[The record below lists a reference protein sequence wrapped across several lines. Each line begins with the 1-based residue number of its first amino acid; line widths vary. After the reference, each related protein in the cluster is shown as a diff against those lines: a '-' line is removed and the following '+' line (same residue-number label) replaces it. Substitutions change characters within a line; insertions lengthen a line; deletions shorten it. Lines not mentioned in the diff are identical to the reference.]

1 MDTRKHNFPSEIWGI
16 KSTWEMVLKIISIL
30 PIVIIG
36 TLANASLIHVIVRAK
51 SLHTTTNLLIVN
63 MSIADL
69 VTCLI
74 CPWMFLCTDLYQ
86 NYVMGP
92 VGCRLDGLLVHALT
106 LVAVFNLSAVSYD
119 QVSATVLN
127 CSGKLTKR

>member
-1 MDTRKHNFPSEIWGI
+1 MDTRKHHFPSEIWI
-16 KSTWEMVLKIISIL
+16 TKPTWEMVLKTISIL

-36 TLANASLIHVIVRAK
+36 TLANTSLICIIIRAK

-69 VTCLI
+69 ITCLI

-86 NYVMGP
+86 NYILGP

-119 QVSATVLN
+119 RVSAIVLN

>member
-1 MDTRKHNFPSEIWGI
+1 MI
-16 KSTWEMVLKIISIL
+16 KPTWEVVLKVISVL

-36 TLANASLIHVIVRAK
+36 TLANVSLIHVIVRAK
-51 SLHTTTNLLIVN
+51 PLHTTTNLLIVN

-69 VTCLI
+69 LTCVV
-74 CPWMFLCTDLYQ
+74 CPWLFLCSDLYQ

-119 QVSATVLN
+119 RVSAIVLN
-127 CSGKLTKR
+127 CSGKLTRR

>member
-1 MDTRKHNFPSEIWGI
+1 M
-16 KSTWEMVLKIISIL
+16 MLKIISVL

-36 TLANASLIHVIVRAK
+36 TLANASLIHVIARAK
-51 SLHTTTNLLIVN
+51 ALQTTTNLLIVN

-69 VTCLI
+69 ATCLI

-86 NYVMGP
+86 KYIMGSI
-92 VGCRLDGLLVHALT
+92 GCQLDGMLVHALT
-106 LVAVFNLSAVSYD
+106 LVAVFNLSAISYD
-119 QVSATVLN
+119 RVSAIVLN